1 MRVHFKNTR
10 ESAMAIKKMG
20 LLQAKQY
27 LEDVLEHKR
36 CIVFRRFCGG
46 VGRTAQAKNEGS
58 TNGQGRW
65 PKKSVEAILYL
76 LKNAEANAETKG
88 LDIDSLYVSH
98 IQVNQAQKGRRR
110 TYRAHG
116 RINAYMSCPCHVE
129 LTLSEKEAPVAK
141 NDAKTPKLT
150 KRQLAAIKA
159 NAKEKKREPEY
170 RRWIDAD
177 GNVKGNTLHSRQAE
191 RDRAALL
198 AKLEKQKAGAARE
211 TKRPTK
217 GQQK

>member
-1 MRVHFKNTR
+1 
-10 ESAMAIKKMG
+10 MG
-20 LLQAKQY
+20 
-27 LEDVLEHKR
+27 
-36 CIVFRRFCGG
+36 
-46 VGRTAQAKNEGS
+46 AQAKNEGS

-98 IQVNQAQKGRRR
+98 IQVNQA
-110 TYRAHG
+110 HG

-159 NAKEKKREPEY
+159 
-170 RRWIDAD
+170 
-177 GNVKGNTLHSRQAE
+177 
-191 RDRAALL
+191 
-198 AKLEKQKAGAARE
+198 
-211 TKRPTK
+211 
-217 GQQK
+217 

>member
-1 MRVHFKNTR
+1 MGREEEEQRHDRLTSTGPTCTSTSVDRMVKYAREPVNVTKSAKARGSDLRVHFKNTR

-20 LLQAKQY
+20 LLQAKKY

-46 VGRTAQAKNEGS
+46 VGRAAQAKNEGS

-76 LKNAEANAETKG
+76 LKNAETKG

-116 RINAYMSCPCHVE
+116 RINAYMSCPYHVE

-159 NAKEKKREPEY
+159 
-170 RRWIDAD
+170 
-177 GNVKGNTLHSRQAE
+177 
-191 RDRAALL
+191 
-198 AKLEKQKAGAARE
+198 
-211 TKRPTK
+211 
-217 GQQK
+217 

>member
-1 MRVHFKNTR
+1 MV
-10 ESAMAIKKMG
+10 
-20 LLQAKQY
+20 
-27 LEDVLEHKR
+27 
-36 CIVFRRFCGG
+36 
-46 VGRTAQAKNEGS
+46 GS
-58 TNGQGRW
+58 TPGNAAGW
-65 PKKSVEAILYL
+65 PVKACAYFLDL
-76 LKNAEANAETKG
+76 LRNAEANAETKG

-159 NAKEKKREPEY
+159 
-170 RRWIDAD
+170 
-177 GNVKGNTLHSRQAE
+177 
-191 RDRAALL
+191 
-198 AKLEKQKAGAARE
+198 
-211 TKRPTK
+211 
-217 GQQK
+217 